1 MSYDLVDASGEVL
14 FSGYPYADAMAEQ
27 RWRWRA
33 GASSLRI
40 VPHGKAKDYYQP
52 PRIPSS
58 PPDDLT

>member
-1 MSYDLVDASGEVL
+1 MSYDLIDDRGEVL
-14 FSGYPYADAMAEQ
+14 FSNYPYADARAEQ
-27 RWRWRA
+27 AWRIRC
-33 GASSLRI
+33 GAPSVAI